1 MIDHTGKIFPRPR
14 PETSVYWDACL
25 DHQLMI
31 QKCTQCNHYQFY
43 PRIICTECMSQNVEW
58 VKASGRGEVISFTI
72 VRRPVSKAYADEVP
86 YVVALIKLEEGPSMM
101 SNIIECDVDS
111 VKIDMPVHVVFE
123 DWSNEI
129 SIPKFQPVK

>member
-1 MIDHTGKIFPRPR
+1 
-14 PETSVYWDACL
+14 
-25 DHQLMI
+25 
-31 QKCTQCNHYQFY
+31 
-43 PRIICTECMSQNVEW
+43 MSQNVEW